1 MEWGL
6 EKVVYV
12 CLWRWDRVGWA
23 EKAVCT
29 CVCGGVFEQQT
40 FFELSPGVEE
50 GNNKASVKF
59 SSPSSLTLT
68 SSLSSLFPSSPP
80 SFYCP
85 LSCLLPS
92 CSLFLP
98 FSLSFL
104 RSCYESPAGLQLTV
118 PSLQSPECW
127 DDNLNF
133 CSWLSSSC
141 CPVLYG
147 SDVEGQPWGL
157 WSLRAGKAGGW
168 IRM

>member
-1 MEWGL
+1 M
-6 EKVVYV
+6 
-12 CLWRWDRVGWA
+12 
-23 EKAVCT
+23 
-29 CVCGGVFEQQT
+29 CVWVFEQQ
-40 FFELSPGVEE
+40 SPGVEE
-50 GNNKASVKF
+50 GNNKASAKF

-80 SFYCP
+80 SFSCP
-85 LSCLLPS
+85 ISCLLPS

-104 RSCYESPAGLQLTV
+104 RSCYETHAGLQLTV

-141 CPVLYG
+141 CPVLRTAMG
-147 SDVEGQPWGL
+147 TLVLEGRQ
-157 WSLRAGKAGGW
+157 GGW
-168 IRM
+168 LDQDVRRLDLWTRLWYRHLPSLLKKPMWQPLRRFWEQ